1 MSRILIRGG
10 RVIDPAQYMDRVT
23 NILIDAGKVA
33 GFDVPSD
40 GLETIIDASGKI
52 VVPGLI
58 DMHVELREPGRE
70 EDETIETGT
79 AAAVAG
85 GFTSIVCLPNTEP
98 PIDTRGGVEFIRHQ
112 AARADNA
119 NVLVIACVSKNR
131 EGAELAEI
139 GALDAAGAVGF
150 SDAPSPVLNPELMR
164 RALEYC
170 RMFDRPVLNHPEATD
185 LTCDGIMHEG
195 VISTILGL
203 PGMPA
208 DAEDVMATRDT
219 RLAEATGGRL
229 HLMNISSAG
238 AVEQIRRV
246 KARGIAVTAHAC
258 PQHFTLT
265 DESLRSFDTRFKVN
279 PPLRS
284 AGDVAACIAGL
295 ADGTIDVIASGHS
308 PRAPEKKMSELDI
321 APFGLSGLETALG
334 LVITRLIAPG
344 HLDWSE
350 AVRKMSTNPAAILG
364 LTDKGSLE
372 VGADGDV
379 TIIDPDVRWT
389 VNPDAFLSKSKS
401 TPFAGMELQ
410 GRAHSVIV
418 GGKVKR

>member
-10 RVIDPAQYMDRVT
+10 RVIDPVQDLDRVT
-23 NILIDAGKVA
+23 DVLIDAGRIA

-40 GLETIIDASGKI
+40 GQETIIDAAGKI

-58 DMHVELREPGRE
+58 DMHVELREPGCE

-85 GFTSIVCLPNTEP
+85 GFTSIACLSNTEP
-98 PIDTRGGVEFIRHQ
+98 PIDTQGGVEFVRHQ
-112 AARADNA
+112 AARADNV

-139 GALDAAGAVGF
+139 GALVAAGAVAF
-150 SDAPSPVLNPELMR
+150 SDAPAPVLNPELMR
-164 RALEYC
+164 RSLEYC
-170 RMFDRPVLNHPEATD
+170 RMFDRPVINHPEATD
-185 LTCDGIMHEG
+185 LTHDGIMHEG

-208 DAEDVMATRDT
+208 DAEDVMATRDI

-238 AVEQIRRV
+238 AVDQIRRV
-246 KARGIAVTAHAC
+246 KARGIQVTAHAC
-258 PQHFTLT
+258 PQHFSLT
-265 DESLRSFDTRFKVN
+265 DELLRSFDTRYKVN

-284 AGDVAACIAGL
+284 ADHVEACIAGL

-308 PRAPEKKMSELDI
+308 PRAPEKKMGELDI

-334 LVITRLIAPG
+334 LVITKLIAPG
-344 HLDWSE
+344 HLDWP
-350 AVRKMSTNPAAILG
+350 ATVRKMSTTPAAILG
-364 LTDKGSLE
+364 LPGKGSLE
-372 VGADGDV
+372 VGADADV

-389 VNPDAFLSKSKS
+389 VDPARFLSKCKS